1 MTGELD
7 TRTVKLM
14 KQPRCGVKDDVGRNM
29 GSGRSKRFALQGSRW
44 KVNTLLYKISKYPTN
59 TDMSRSDFLL
69 VAVTVSPK
77 PQKSLNIILTQE

>member
-29 GSGRSKRFALQGSRW
+29 GSGRDSNG
-44 KVNTLLYKISKYPTN
+44 ISELFYLMK
-59 TDMSRSDFLL
+59 S
-69 VAVTVSPK
+69 AVSE
-77 PQKSLNIILTQE
+77 L